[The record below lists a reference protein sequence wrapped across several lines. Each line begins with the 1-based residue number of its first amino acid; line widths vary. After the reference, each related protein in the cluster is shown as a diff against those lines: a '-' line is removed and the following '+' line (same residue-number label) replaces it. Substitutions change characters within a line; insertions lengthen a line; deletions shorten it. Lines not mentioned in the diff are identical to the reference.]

1 MKSYSI
7 IVKGLVQGVY
17 YRKTIH
23 ANANKMGVTGFVKN
37 LDNGDVLV
45 GVNLKVH
52 QYEPFLTMLKKG
64 SSYSKV
70 NFLEISPS
78 TTSYKEFTIEY

>member
-1 MKSYSI
+1 MKSYI
-7 IVKGLVQGVY
+7 ITVKGLVQGVY

-23 ANANKMGVTGFVKN
+23 FNANNMGVTGFVKN
-37 LDNGDVLV
+37 LNNGDVQV
-45 GVNLKVH
+45 GVNLKEH

-70 NFLEISPS
+70 DFLDITPS
-78 TTSYKEFTIEY
+78 NKTYSKFTINY